1 MGGGKALFYTMW
13 SLTFITGDVVG
24 VIKHKGL
31 CLQKNV
37 LKEMCWEM
45 DRVLVYTSRRA
56 PRNDAPTLAALART
70 LLLHT

>member
-13 SLTFITGDVVG
+13 SLTFITGNVVG

-37 LKEMCWEM
+37 LKEMCWETH
-45 DRVLVYTSRRA
+45 RVLVYTSR
-56 PRNDAPTLAALART
+56 RNDAPTLAALARS